1 MNKTLILIFIF
12 SQLLSFGQEKEITET
27 SEEKKPIT
35 VTESAP
41 IFHGCDEIDQSNSV
55 NCFKQKMAEHVIK
68 NMRYP
73 TVAKQKKIQGRI
85 LVTFLIN
92 YEGVVE
98 NIIAK
103 SPEDCKD
110 CEILEKE
117 AIRII
122 SLLPKFKPGMQKG
135 KPVKVKYTQPITFK
149 L

>member
-1 MNKTLILIFIF
+1 
-12 SQLLSFGQEKEITET
+12 
-27 SEEKKPIT
+27 
-35 VTESAP
+35 
-41 IFHGCDEIDQSNSV
+41 
-55 NCFKQKMAEHVIK
+55 
-68 NMRYP
+68 MRYP

-98 NIIAK
+98 NIVAK

-110 CEILEKE
+110 WEILDKE
-117 AIRII
+117 SIRII